1 MCCPGCGPEQ
11 RLSIGRNGII
21 SRRRK
26 HRLPFAA
33 LTALAF
39 NASLGLTAYVAAHAV
54 NNAYGRDRPQYEAS
68 SDAISATRAEIDKR
82 FARLSEHGDQ
92 GPKETWS
99 SFVREEL
106 DAGDMTTVRGLL
118 LAAPAMLGDG
128 LDGQALKARLEV
140 SGEDGEEAILNA
152 ALVYLPEDVQMRY
165 EDLNAPISERYG
177 LAEQSEA
184 GQPEVIAPDPEEV
197 RLSSDPDPGPLAI
210 SPQAAPGMDYDVQ
223 DRGEF
228 RVLGDMR
235 DLAMQAARW
244 SRPASEAS
252 AVDNDVDEMNFI
264 LSGIGLTLLDP
275 QAQEGASVVLSS
287 RRADRLN
294 DRFEA
299 YMERRIFRA
308 APPDRLREELAGRL
322 RHSFEFVSN
331 SEIIGAAFRAVA
343 DPIALKGLNEDLR
356 IIQDIVEQ
364 TSAMSAV
371 TILSSVRSSADL
383 HRARLIAMAGGD
395 RAVAL
400 ARYDETHFL
409 ESART
414 IIPWSNALRLQLAG
428 IAASLCLMVVLA
440 LNVLWRSFIRTRPV
454 RRSAI
459 YALQEAPGL

>member
-1 MCCPGCGPEQ
+1 M
-11 RLSIGRNGII
+11 

-39 NASLGLTAYVAAHAV
+39 NASLGLTAYVGAHAV

-68 SDAISATRAEIDKR
+68 SEAISATRREIDKR
-82 FARLSEHGDQ
+82 FARLSTQGDQ
-92 GPKETWS
+92 GPRETWS
-99 SFVREEL
+99 RFVREEL

-118 LAAPAMLGDG
+118 LAAPAMLGNG
-128 LDGQALKARLEV
+128 LDGQALRARLEV
-140 SGEDGEEAILNA
+140 SEDDGEEAILNA

-165 EDLNAPISERYG
+165 EDLNTPISERYA
-177 LAEQSEA
+177 LAVPA
-184 GQPEVIAPDPEEV
+184 DIGQPDDIQPETAEASPSVAPDPEYLTME
-197 RLSSDPDPGPLAI
+197 SPAASLAGE
-210 SPQAAPGMDYDVQ
+210 AQ

-244 SRPASEAS
+244 SRPATAS
-252 AVDNDVDEMNFI
+252 SALNDDVDEVSFI

-294 DRFEA
+294 ERFEA

-308 APPDRLREELAGRL
+308 APPERLRNELAGRL
-322 RHSFEFVSN
+322 RDSFEFVSN
-331 SEIIGAAFRAVA
+331 SEVIGAAFRAVA
-343 DPIALKGLNEDLR
+343 DPGALKGLNEDLR

-400 ARYDETHFL
+400 ARYDQTHFL

-428 IAASLCLMVVLA
+428 IAASLCLMTVLA
-440 LNVLWRSFIRTRPV
+440 LNVLWRSFMRTRPV

-459 YALQEAPGL
+459 YALQETPAL

>member
-1 MCCPGCGPEQ
+1 M
-11 RLSIGRNGII
+11 S
-21 SRRRK
+21 SRRK

-39 NASLGLTAYVAAHAV
+39 NASLGLTAYVGAHAV

-68 SDAISATRAEIDKR
+68 YEAVEATRREIDKR
-82 FARLSEHGDQ
+82 FARLSAQGDES
-92 GPKETWS
+92 PKETWS
-99 SFVREEL
+99 SYVREEL

-118 LAAPAMLGDG
+118 LAAPAMLGNG

-140 SGEDGEEAILNA
+140 SEEEGEDAILNA

-165 EDLNAPISERYG
+165 EDLNTPISERYG
-177 LAEQSEA
+177 LTVQPDTGQTEFVQSDQPDASSSIAA
-184 GQPEVIAPDPEEV
+184 GPDDLTGE
-197 RLSSDPDPGPLAI
+197 
-210 SPQAAPGMDYDVQ
+210 PQAAPAPEGEVQ

-244 SRPASEAS
+244 SRPSPASS
-252 AVDNDVDEMNFI
+252 AVSDDVDEVSFI

-294 DRFEA
+294 ERFET
-299 YMERRIFRA
+299 YMERRIFKA

-322 RHSFEFVSN
+322 RDSFEFVSN
-331 SEIIGAAFRAVA
+331 SEVISAAFRAVA
-343 DPIALKGLNEDLR
+343 DPGALKGLNEDLR

-383 HRARLIAMAGGD
+383 HRARLIALAGGD

-414 IIPWSNALRLQLAG
+414 IIPWSHALRLQLAG
-428 IAASLCLMVVLA
+428 IAASLCLMTVLA
-440 LNVLWRSFIRTRPV
+440 LNVLWRSFTRTRPV

-459 YALQEAPGL
+459 YALQEAPAL